1 MNAINNQEEA
11 IEREEEESKS
21 SQCSLNHPDLESIS
35 QEILQEQNKKLPS
48 QEEPIQSGNRK
59 YIVPQPKLISHH
71 DKYPLQL
78 AR

>member
-1 MNAINNQEEA
+1 MSALKWLEE
-11 IEREEEESKS
+11 EFRREEEESKS